1 MNTLRSRHWPAI
13 KTTVFLA
20 ALLGAAPAAATSV
33 TLRSPL
39 GDIVIELFEDRAPE
53 TVANFLNYVDD
64 GDYQDSFI
72 HRSVPGFVI
81 QGGGYSFVDGEV
93 VEVPTDPPVINEPGI
108 SNLRGTVAMAKRS
121 GDENSAT
128 SQWFINTDDNASDL
142 DGQNGGFTVFGEVT
156 SGMDVVDAIAALP
169 VWNAGGAFSELPLID
184 YPGSGA
190 VERQH
195 LVITEL
201 VKTPDSTFRIN
212 AGLNDAWFNP
222 ETNGQ
227 GFFIVVYPDIE
238 TMFLSW
244 FTFDTQ
250 RPDESVTAQLGE
262 PGHRWLTALGNFSGN
277 QAVLDISVSR
287 GGVFDNGEPVPAVS
301 PDGTVV
307 VEFTDCSTGTVSYD
321 IPSIGQQGVIPIQ
334 RVAPDNVALCE
345 ELASQ

>member
-1 MNTLRSRHWPAI
+1 MNYNRNRPGPVFR
-13 KTTVFLA
+13 TTFFLV
-20 ALLGAAPAAATSV
+20 ALLVAVPALASSV
-33 TLRSPL
+33 TVRSPL
-39 GDIVIELFEDRAPE
+39 GDIVIELFEDAAPE

-81 QGGGYSFVDGEV
+81 QGGGFSFVDDTV

-128 SQWFINTDDNASDL
+128 SQWFINTADNASQL
-142 DGQNGGFTVFGEVT
+142 DGQNGGFTVFGEVV
-156 SGMDVVDAIAALP
+156 SGMDVVDAIADLP
-169 VWNAGGAFSELPLID
+169 IWNAGGAFAELPLIN
-184 YPGSGA
+184 YPGEGA

-201 VKTPDSTFRIN
+201 VRNSDFTIN
-212 AGLNDAWFNP
+212 AGVNDAWFNP

-244 FTFDTQ
+244 FTFDTE
-250 RPDESVTAQLGE
+250 RPDPSVTAQLGE
-262 PGHRWLTALGNFSGN
+262 PGHRWLTALGSFSGN
-277 QAVLDISVSR
+277 QAVLDVSVTA
-287 GGVFDNGEPVPAVS
+287 GGVFDSGEPAPMVS
-301 PDGTVV
+301 ADGTII
-307 VEFTDCSTGTVSYD
+307 VEFADCQSGTVSYD
-321 IPSIGQQGVIPIQ
+321 IPSIGQQGEIPIQ
-334 RVAPDNVALCE
+334 RVAPDNVALCQQ
-345 ELASQ
+345 LAGQ